1 MPRTRPLTRHAIAYP
16 VGLPTSGLTF
26 GADVFAP
33 PRPNFLFISIDDLEP
48 LPGHL
53 KADPRSSL
61 SEIRKVL
68 SPNLDRLAGEG
79 VSFRQV
85 YCPAPPDDASHGAK
99 PTGIAARHNG
109 VHGDA
114 DDGLITKD
122 RPEAAHS
129 REVWIHDT
137 GEGAD
142 DGAADNAGARRA
154 RATNSDH

>member
-1 MPRTRPLTRHAIAYP
+1 MIPRIVRLTLATIAVICTAMDDARAAETAEKP
-16 VGLPTSGLTF
+16 
-26 GADVFAP
+26 D
-33 PRPNFLFISIDDLEP
+33 FLFID
-48 LPGHL
+48 
-53 KADPRSSL
+53 
-61 SEIRKVL
+61 V
-68 SPNLDRLAGEG
+68 
-79 VSFRQV
+79 
-85 YCPAPPDDASHGAK
+85 
-99 PTGIAARHNG
+99 
-109 VHGDA
+109 